1 MRPPSWD
8 PRIVQEN
15 MHNWDSLRRK
25 RHRIIAIKYDKEL
38 DEYYK
43 SQKTEEL
50 IKVIYAATKTRGYT
64 LKQLKA
70 IRTEKAAKR
79 GALDKKI
86 LLMEAI

>member
-1 MRPPSWD
+1 LDCPGKHAQLRLS
-8 PRIVQEN
+8 QE
-15 MHNWDSLRRK
+15 K
-25 RHRIIAIKYDKEL
+25 TYRIIAIKSDNEL
-38 DEYYK
+38 YKYHK

>member
-1 MRPPSWD
+1 
-8 PRIVQEN
+8 

-50 IKVIYAATKTRGYT
+50 IKVIYAATKTSGYT

>member
-8 PRIVQEN
+8 QRIVQEN

-25 RHRIIAIKYDKEL
+25 RHRIIVIKSDKKL
-38 DEYYK
+38 DKYHK

-50 IKVIYAATKTRGYT
+50 IKVIYAVTKTRGYT

-70 IRTEKAAKR
+70 IQTEKAAKR